1 MSKYR
6 SPFTAKCHMT
16 TPFKKKGSWAAGY
29 HTGEDWVGDDNRQLV
44 APTSGTVSYVSS
56 EGAYGKHIII
66 HTDDKKCILMAH
78 MESIAVKQGQ
88 RLKAGDKVGIEGS
101 TGNSTGRHL
110 HIEVESGWDWNYAQN
125 LLKPSDYIDF
135 NNFGKEENDM
145 ATFKQGDSNNGV
157 FAVKIALMQL
167 KREGVI
173 TQGVDANGIF
183 GVGTEIAVKQVQA
196 KVKLPQTG
204 IVDTAT
210 LRAINSLLETAEKGD
225 NSTIAKLKKKI
236 ANAQAALK

>member
-6 SPFTAKCHMT
+6 SPFTGKCHMT

-44 APTSGTVSYVSS
+44 APTGGTVSYVSS

-66 HTDDKKCILMAH
+66 HTDDKKCVLMAH

-88 RLKAGDKVGIEGS
+88 KLKAGDKVGIEGS

-110 HIEVESGWDWNYAQN
+110 HIEVESGWDWNYNKN

-135 NNFGKEENDM
+135 NNFGNEDNDM
-145 ATFKQGDSNNGV
+145 TY
-157 FAVKIALMQL
+157 L
-167 KREGVI
+167 
-173 TQGVDANGIF
+173 
-183 GVGTEIAVKQVQA
+183 
-196 KVKLPQTG
+196 
-204 IVDTAT
+204 
-210 LRAINSLLETAEKGD
+210 
-225 NSTIAKLKKKI
+225 KKI
-236 ANAQAALK
+236 AIYKGIKLPSNCTEQQAYEAIRNFDKQLQARINKAKSAAKEV